1 MRIIMLIDMDYFFAA
16 CEEIKRPELRTRPTI
31 VGADPK
37 GGRGRGV
44 VMTCNYVA
52 RKLGIHSAM
61 PISEA
66 YKIKPDAEYLPM
78 DYSYYEQKSSEVLSI
93 IREFAD
99 RVEQVSIDE
108 FFIDVSN
115 KAESG
120 DKILAY
126 ANAIKAAVRERARLP
141 CSIGISGTKL
151 IAKMACEKAK
161 PNGIMLV
168 TDAQVKDFLEP
179 LNVGELHGVG
189 KKTEEKLNAMGYA
202 TVAELSKASIMGL
215 MDAFGSFGIDLHNL
229 SNGIDNR
236 EVVEN
241 AEVKSISKEYTFEY
255 DTKKK
260 EEAARSIKD
269 LSEQL
274 GREAKAKNI
283 SFKTVTLKLRYGDFT
298 EHLHSK
304 SIRATNN
311 AEEIGKIALEL
322 YTSSANTSKKL
333 RKLGVRISGFT
344 DYKNQKT
351 LF

>member
-1 MRIIMLIDMDYFFAA
+1 MRVIMLIDMDYFFAA

-37 GGRGRGV
+37 GGKGRGV

-52 RKLGIHSAM
+52 RKFGIHSAM
-61 PISEA
+61 PISAA

-78 DYSYYEQKSSEVLSI
+78 DYPYYEQKSGEALSI

-108 FFIDVSN
+108 FFVDVSN
-115 KAESG
+115 KAEG
-120 DKILAY
+120 VEKILAY
-126 ANAIKAAVRERARLP
+126 ANEIKTAIRERAKLP

-168 TDAQVKDFLEP
+168 TDEQAKGFLKP
-179 LNVGELHGVG
+179 LAVGELYGVG
-189 KKTEEKLNAMGYA
+189 KKTEERLNAMGYG
-202 TVAELSKASIMGL
+202 TVAALSKASVMGL
-215 MDAFGSFGIDLHNL
+215 MDAFGSFGIELHNI
-229 SNGIDNR
+229 SNGIDGS

-241 AEVKSISKEYTFEY
+241 GEAKSISKEYTFEY

-260 EEAARSIKD
+260 EEVARSIKD

-274 GREAKAKNI
+274 GREAAAKNI

-298 EHLHSK
+298 EHLHSR

-311 AEEIGKIALEL
+311 PEEIGKTALEL
-322 YTSSANTSKKL
+322 YASNANSSKKI

-344 DYKNQKT
+344 DYKSQRR